1 MRHNPRPQEMY
12 RHFKGN
18 LYQIRCLAKHSETRE
33 PMVVYQAMYGTF
45 EIYVRPLSMFMEEV
59 DREKYP
65 DVKQRYRFELLQ
77 DMEDEELSAL
87 PDSPRIEETFGL
99 PEISVDREPSA
110 LSKDMA
116 EGTWNADYV
125 TKTVKSETVP
135 AKTEPEEEQLNIDPL
150 VLAFLDAD
158 SYEQKL
164 SILDSLH
171 NRITDG
177 MINTMAVASD
187 LEIKEGDLEDR
198 YMELRNCLRTF
209 EKFECNRLR

>member
-18 LYQIRCLAKHSETRE
+18 LYQIRCLARHSETRE
-33 PMVVYQAMYGTF
+33 MMVVYQAMYGTF

-59 DREKYP
+59 DRAKYP
-65 DVKQRYRFELLQ
+65 DVRQRYRFELLQ
-77 DMEDEELSAL
+77 ELEDVEEPVELSGISTGKEPAASSKEHLEEKRTADKEAESVAL
-87 PDSPRIEETFGL
+87 KSFF
-99 PEISVDREPSA
+99 PEAQEA
-110 LSKDMA
+110 
-116 EGTWNADYV
+116 
-125 TKTVKSETVP
+125 
-135 AKTEPEEEQLNIDPL
+135 EEQLNIDPL
-150 VLAFLDAD
+150 VLAFLDAN

-171 NRITDG
+171 NRITDD
-177 MINTMAVASD
+177 MINVMAVSSD

-198 YMELRNCLRTF
+198 YMELRSCLRTF

>member
-33 PMVVYQAMYGTF
+33 LMVVYQAMYGTF
-45 EIYVRPLSMFMEEV
+45 EIFARPLAMFMEEV

-65 DVKQRYRFELLQ
+65 EAKQRYRFELLQ
-77 DMEDEELSAL
+77 DIEDEE
-87 PDSPRIEETFGL
+87 PF
-99 PEISVDREPSA
+99 V
-110 LSKDMA
+110 
-116 EGTWNADYV
+116 
-125 TKTVKSETVP
+125 SETIP
-135 AKTEPEEEQLNIDPL
+135 AGNEPEEEQLNIDPL

-164 SILDSLH
+164 MILDSLH
-171 NRITDG
+171 SRITDD
-177 MINTMAVASD
+177 MINTMAVSSD

-198 YMELRNCLRTF
+198 YLELRNCLRTF